1 MKTVSVRDLQKRLR
15 ECIDAAQ
22 EERVVVTRYGKPAVI
37 LLGVDGQDWESLMLQ
52 TDASF
57 WKMIEKRRQQ
67 KTISMREMRKRVK
80 TDQGKT

>member
-80 TDQGKT
+80 ADQGKT

>member
-57 WKMIEKRRQQ
+57 WKMIEKRRKQ

-80 TDQGKT
+80 AD